1 MDSLLKNI
9 EKSNPKHYYKSMSA
23 IEVLK
28 HTPLVFEAY
37 KQSSND
43 KGDVILHIYGLLQ
56 NMFVS
61 VDALYD
67 LSRLQMHYKYNINI
81 NQNEILRKVKHIR
94 NDIVGHP
101 THRTYESGGVGYS
114 LLNLE
119 KTSLTEIHYET
130 HFFQNNHHEVIKST
144 VDTYAL
150 MDSFIQEANQIIEE
164 LKAYNT
170 VKVDKTLSTL
180 SYELANNV
188 RKHIYNEDALHELK
202 EAYIQKYDLNPSSHN
217 RILWRLRL
225 LEKCFAWHDLDQDIN
240 DLIEYLT
247 FKESMK
253 IVDMFAQLEGTSYT
267 KLFKPLPK
275 VLKEMYKYL
284 DTHKDKRMYTKT
296 LLDHTHMYYKKDLEA
311 LSGPKIIGYLAS
323 LSDGDLI
330 YLVGKSIHDYQAK
343 SK

>member
-1 MDSLLKNI
+1 MDELIRSI
-9 EKSNPKHYYKSMSA
+9 EKTTPKQYYKSISA

-37 KQSSND
+37 KQSSNE

-67 LSRLQMHYKYNINI
+67 LSRMQMHYKYNVNI
-81 NQNEILRKVKHIR
+81 NQNEILRKVKYIR

-119 KTSLTEIHYET
+119 KTTLHEIHYET
-130 HFFQNNHHEVIKST
+130 HFFLKNNHEVINNKVNT
-144 VDTYAL
+144 FDL
-150 MDSFIQEANQIIEE
+150 MDSFMAEANQIINEIKNH
-164 LKAYNT
+164 LN
-170 VKVDKTLSTL
+170 VVVDKTLSTL
-180 SYELANNV
+180 SYELTNLV
-188 RKHIYNEDALHELK
+188 RKHIYDRDRLYNLK
-202 EAYIQKYDLNPSSHN
+202 ETYMKKYDLSKDSNN
-217 RILWRLRL
+217 RILWRMRL
-225 LEKCFAWHDLDQDIN
+225 LEKCFTWTSEDKDIIE
-240 DLIEYLT
+240 LIEYLT

-253 IVDMFAQLEGTSYT
+253 IYEMFSKLEDVSYT

-284 DTHKDKRMYTKT
+284 DLHKQKRQYIKT
-296 LLDHTHMYYKKDLEA
+296 LQDHSHMYYKKDLEA
-311 LSGPKIIGYLAS
+311 LKGLKIIDYLS
-323 LSDGDLI
+323 QLNDGDLI
-330 YLVGKSIHDYQAK
+330 YLVGKSINEYVDK